1 MAEAPATLISI
12 VGVGLRKTIC
22 HEPVP
27 SAIIRVMAI
36 PGPISTPHRLL
47 PMLDRVSGY
56 QRPWLVPDVMCRA
69 RLFLA
74 AIGISLLM
82 AAGLPA
88 RQAQQANAS
97 TAETLARLSAT
108 IRGQYPSARALVLAR
123 GNCILHEYYANNSP
137 DEQWPVHS
145 VTKSVLSILVGIAV
159 DKGLLRLDQKLGELI
174 AEAREETIDPR
185 AADITLRDLLT
196 MSSGFAP
203 HQTVVVPGV
212 WNSSVWMIRRTIMY
226 PPGTHFDYDNEG
238 TNLIAIILRRAVG
251 GNIAEFARNELFAP
265 LQIDRYRWAVDGDGN
280 LPGFSGLFLTARDMA
295 KIGLLYLQRG
305 RWRERQV
312 VSEAYVLDSTRKHSD
327 GGEPAHAGYG
337 YLWWT
342 RTIRDGSLAYFAAG
356 FQSQVILNL
365 PDRNLVMALQSAYS
379 LPGGAAKF
387 INEVV
392 LPAEAAL
399 PAGAACVARLDQ

>member
-1 MAEAPATLISI
+1 M
-12 VGVGLRKTIC
+12 
-22 HEPVP
+22 
-27 SAIIRVMAI
+27 
-36 PGPISTPHRLL
+36 
-47 PMLDRVSGY
+47 
-56 QRPWLVPDVMCRA
+56 
-69 RLFLA
+69 A
-74 AIGISLLM
+74 AIGISLVI

-88 RQAQQANAS
+88 RQAAAQQASTS

-108 IRGQYPSARALVLAR
+108 IAAQHPSAKSLVLAR
-123 GNCILHEYYANNSP
+123 GNCILHEYSAHNSAP
-137 DEQWPVHS
+137 DTPWQMYS
-145 VTKSVLSILVGIAV
+145 VTKSVLSILVGIAI
-159 DKGLLRLDQKLGELI
+159 DKGLLRLDQKLPELVT
-174 AEAREETIDPR
+174 EAQEATIDPR

-203 HQTVVVPGV
+203 HEMVTVPGV
-212 WNSSVWMIRRTIMY
+212 WNSGAWMVRRSVTY
-226 PPGTHFDYDNEG
+226 PPGTHFEYDDQG

-265 LQIDRYRWAVDGDGN
+265 LQIDRYQWAADMEGN
-280 LPGFSGLFLTARDMA
+280 LPGFSGLRLTGRDMA

-312 VSEAYVLDSTRKHSD
+312 VSEAWVLNSTRKHND
-327 GGEPAHAGYG
+327 GGEPANAGYG

-342 RTIRDGSLAYFAAG
+342 RTTRDGLLAYFAAG
-356 FQSQVILNL
+356 YQSQLILNF
-365 PDRNLVMALQSAYS
+365 PDRNLVIALASGSS

-387 INEVV
+387 INDVV